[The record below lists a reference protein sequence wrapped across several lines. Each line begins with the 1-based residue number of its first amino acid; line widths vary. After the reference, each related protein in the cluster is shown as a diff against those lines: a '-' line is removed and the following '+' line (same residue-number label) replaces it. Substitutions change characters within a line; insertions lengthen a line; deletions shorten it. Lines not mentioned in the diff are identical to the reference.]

1 MTLARGG
8 VCEGLLRLGVVIGST
23 RLLELILD
31 EIFLQ
36 LLPIADHKLFGE
48 ILKLFSDLF
57 FKMTGGKGYSDMVF
71 KIT

>member
-48 ILKLFSDLF
+48 ILQEQNKTQRSR
-57 FKMTGGKGYSDMVF
+57 
-71 KIT
+71 

>member
-48 ILKLFSDLF
+48 ILQEQNKTQS
-57 FKMTGGKGYSDMVF
+57 SR
-71 KIT
+71 